1 MRAIDLWPFGR
12 LPSLTRLRKIGRC
25 LLRKSNFR
33 RSKVSKNDNEV
44 GKPAKVWRYA
54 HFDSQA
60 TFESKRA
67 VLVATLKKLDKMAS
81 NEQELVHSAMQKLNE
96 FIQLKYPKKLIWT
109 ACTTLAVV
117 TRDIA
122 WFKIRG
128 AILKW
133 F

>member
-1 MRAIDLWPFGR
+1 M
-12 LPSLTRLRKIGRC
+12 
-25 LLRKSNFR
+25 LL
-33 RSKVSKNDNEV
+33 
-44 GKPAKVWRYA
+44 
-54 HFDSQA
+54 
-60 TFESKRA
+60 
-67 VLVATLKKLDKMAS
+67 LVATLKKLDKMAS

-96 FIQLKYPKKLIWT
+96 FIVLNYPKKLIWT

-117 TRDIA
+117 TRDIV

>member
-1 MRAIDLWPFGR
+1 MEDGKEATYLETSFRVSDNNEIAFR
-12 LPSLTRLRKIGRC
+12 L
-25 LLRKSNFR
+25 
-33 RSKVSKNDNEV
+33 KNDNEV

-96 FIQLKYPKKLIWT
+96 FIQLNVP
-109 ACTTLAVV
+109 
-117 TRDIA
+117 
-122 WFKIRG
+122 
-128 AILKW
+128 
-133 F
+133 